1 MHFLSRKIIKEKVQA
16 GTKLGWDQ
24 FLFRICSIL
33 TKIRSIFFMIC
44 SILTKIRSIF
54 FRICSILTK
63 ICSIFFMICSI
74 LNNIL
79 SFLSSSRRSQI
90 SANTTEH
97 IAALISSALSL
108 STTFINLRTI
118 HCRNKRINTP
128 MWCVQKIE
136 IFIFLMQCSSLA
148 A

>member
-1 MHFLSRKIIKEKVQA
+1 MHVLSRKIIKETVQA

-24 FLFRICSIL
+24 FLF
-33 TKIRSIFFMIC
+33 M
-44 SILTKIRSIF
+44 
-54 FRICSILTK
+54 ICSILTK

-74 LNNIL
+74 LNNIR

-108 STTFINLRTI
+108 STTYINLRTI
-118 HCRNKRINTP
+118 HCTNKRLNTP
-128 MWCVQKIE
+128 MWRVTKKLK
-136 IFIFLMQCSSLA
+136 FLYFLCNALVLLRKCARIYVSRTPA
-148 A
+148 